1 MDKIL
6 IIDPEKSVTFT
17 LRKLLEHDFSNVLSC
32 NDLITA
38 EDITNANRCDL
49 IIVNSG
55 MKSNDGTAI
64 IPYLQKKYPASLFI
78 AITENSRENK
88 NPPEGVIGAINKPID
103 FFTAHSEILKMIR
116 RNQSDKGLTGISLE
130 DYLQIF
136 CLNKMTKAI
145 LVKKETLQGIIMV
158 HNGKVVYAVQ
168 DRLIGEKAFYKIL
181 SWNSKSLK
189 EIEIKKIPPHNIE
202 KNIEHLLLDAAYQ
215 IDEGE
220 ADDTENELL
229 PEEVMADFSNTFEQD
244 LPAGNKLPAQSDWI
258 SAASQQEKTARGQT
272 KGLVKMA
279 LFFIPLLILLGL
291 GGYYGY
297 QKYMG
302 HPNTNGDAMILGTAQ
317 ANQGTEKKAMA
328 DTAPAETADPKAGP
342 KGVHGK
348 KQAAGQ
354 LVSTTANET
363 ELLARVIQRV
373 IQENKITPAETTPA
387 ETILRLHGS
396 NTIGE
401 KLAPALVKKYLT
413 QKLEAKQ
420 ITVKAGDHANE
431 STILAIVDN
440 RHIGIE
446 IHAHGSSTGFK
457 DLAAGKCD
465 IAMAS
470 RQIKDKEIDKLAFL
484 GDMSSISSEHVIGL
498 DGIAVIVNKV
508 NTINKLAISQIKEA
522 FNGSITDWG
531 QLGGNSGS
539 LINVY
544 SRDDN
549 SGTYDTFKSIVLGE
563 ETPLINTAKRYESN
577 PVLSD
582 DVSKDRNGIGFT
594 GLPHIRR
601 AKALSVSD
609 GAGQVILPTFFTV
622 ATEDYPISRRLYM
635 YCSPIPDNP
644 NVQPFIDFV
653 HSEAGQK
660 TVQEIGF
667 VDMNI
672 RSFHMPPPSAETA
685 TNQTVLNRYLNA
697 IKDAKRL
704 SLNFRFKKAASEL
717 DNRSIRDLDRMVKF
731 LTDKEE
737 QIILVGFADNS
748 GDYNFN
754 LELAMGRAQKVASE
768 MQSRGIIPSQVLSC
782 SEELPVASN
791 DSAKGRE
798 KNRRVEVWIK

>member
-1 MDKIL
+1 
-6 IIDPEKSVTFT
+6 
-17 LRKLLEHDFSNVLSC
+17 
-32 NDLITA
+32 
-38 EDITNANRCDL
+38 
-49 IIVNSG
+49 
-55 MKSNDGTAI
+55 
-64 IPYLQKKYPASLFI
+64 
-78 AITENSRENK
+78 
-88 NPPEGVIGAINKPID
+88 
-103 FFTAHSEILKMIR
+103 
-116 RNQSDKGLTGISLE
+116 
-130 DYLQIF
+130 
-136 CLNKMTKAI
+136 
-145 LVKKETLQGIIMV
+145 
-158 HNGKVVYAVQ
+158 
-168 DRLIGEKAFYKIL
+168 
-181 SWNSKSLK
+181 
-189 EIEIKKIPPHNIE
+189 
-202 KNIEHLLLDAAYQ
+202 
-215 IDEGE
+215 
-220 ADDTENELL
+220 
-229 PEEVMADFSNTFEQD
+229 
-244 LPAGNKLPAQSDWI
+244 
-258 SAASQQEKTARGQT
+258 
-272 KGLVKMA
+272 
-279 LFFIPLLILLGL
+279 
-291 GGYYGY
+291 
-297 QKYMG
+297 
-302 HPNTNGDAMILGTAQ
+302 
-317 ANQGTEKKAMA
+317 
-328 DTAPAETADPKAGP
+328 
-342 KGVHGK
+342 
-348 KQAAGQ
+348 
-354 LVSTTANET
+354 
-363 ELLARVIQRV
+363 
-373 IQENKITPAETTPA
+373 TPAETTPA

-396 NTIGE
+396 NTIGA

-413 QKLEAKQ
+413 QKLDAKQ

-431 STILAIVDN
+431 STILAFVDK

-484 GDMSSISSEHVIGL
+484 GDMTSISSEHVIGL

-508 NTINKLAISQIKEA
+508 NKINKLTTSEIKEA

-531 QLGGNSGS
+531 LLGGNSGS

-549 SGTYDTFKSIVLGE
+549 SGTYDTFKSIVLGKKK
-563 ETPLINTAKRYESN
+563 PLINTAKRYESN

-582 DVSKDRNGIGFT
+582 DVSKDKDGIGFT
-594 GLPHIRR
+594 GLPYIRR

-609 GAGQVILPTFFTV
+609 GAGQAILPTFFTV

-672 RSFHMPPPSAETA
+672 RSFHMPPPSAETV
-685 TNQTVLNRYLNA
+685 TNKTVLDRYLNA

-737 QIILVGFADNS
+737 RIILAGFADNS
-748 GDYNFN
+748 GSYNSN
-754 LELAMGRAQKVASE
+754 LQLAMGRAQKVASE

-791 DSAKGRE
+791 DSAKGRG